1 MCWRRRGIALL
12 SFSLSPQ
19 GLQLCVCVCVCVC
32 VFLLRKFDF
41 LFKSDWFSAL
51 LLPVR
56 VLLVAPAVLKDKKT
70 HVKTC
75 KKQNKKLKL
84 NQHTTPGEKTKT
96 KSVHPKKLAVLRSR
110 WSRNYFRTWS
120 RSRKQILIKISAVS
134 LEDARMKKRYGNLYL
149 Y

>member
-75 KKQNKKLKL
+75 KKQNKKLNLTNILPQAKKQKQ
-84 NQHTTPGEKTKT
+84 NQCIQK
-96 KSVHPKKLAVLRSR
+96 
-110 WSRNYFRTWS
+110 N
-120 RSRKQILIKISAVS
+120 
-134 LEDARMKKRYGNLYL
+134 
-149 Y
+149 